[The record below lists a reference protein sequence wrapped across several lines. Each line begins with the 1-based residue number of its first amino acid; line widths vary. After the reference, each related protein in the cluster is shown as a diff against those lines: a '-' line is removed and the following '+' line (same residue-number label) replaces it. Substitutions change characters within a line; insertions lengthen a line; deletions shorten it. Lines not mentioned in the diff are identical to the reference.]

1 MCMQIKLIINSCHTG
16 PSFVLLLLLCCCCRA
31 VAAAVAIQVLII
43 VGSIKSQLQAGSFF
57 FALLLTSLMCLYIK

>member
-16 PSFVLLLLLCCCCRA
+16 PLFVLLLLPCCCAA

-57 FALLLTSLMCLYIK
+57 FALLLTSFMCLYIK

>member
-16 PSFVLLLLLCCCCRA
+16 PLFVLLLLLCCCRA
-31 VAAAVAIQVLII
+31 AAAVAIQVLII

-57 FALLLTSLMCLYIK
+57 FALLLTSFMCLYIK